1 MSALWRLSAEETAA
15 QVRAGALKARDVAEA
30 ALSRL
35 EAVNPQIN
43 AVVQRTD
50 EEALAAAEAVDEAVK
65 AGRDPGPLAG
75 VPVTIKE
82 NVDQTGLPTTN
93 GLRMQAGLIAQGD
106 NPVVANLR
114 RAGAVIVGRTN
125 TPAFSLRWFTR
136 NSLRGWTKNPWNPAL
151 TPGGSSGGA
160 ASATAAGIGAIGH
173 GTDIAGSVRYPAY
186 ACGLHG
192 IRPTQGRVAA
202 FNGSSPDR
210 HIGAQLMAV
219 SGPKARSVADLRLAM
234 EAMIAPDVRDP
245 WHVPLPLAMGDFPRR
260 AALSVNPE
268 GLATTPQVEAALRDA
283 AARLRD
289 AGWDVAE
296 AEAPPLRE
304 PARLQLRLWLAEMR
318 RAGPIVEKEGD
329 PDALHTF
336 AEMERICP
344 EPSLF
349 DVMDALQ
356 ARLSFLRQ
364 WQTFLAD
371 RPLLIL
377 PVSAEPPFPD
387 QLDQTD
393 FARCYEA
400 MLPQCGLPLM
410 GVPAASV
417 FTGFCDMEAG
427 RAPIGA
433 QLVAPRFREDILL
446 AAMAEIE
453 ARGEKPGIA
462 EP

>member
-1 MSALWRLSAEETAA
+1 MQCRPVE
-15 QVRAGALKARDVAEA
+15 VLK
-30 ALSRL
+30 
-35 EAVNPQIN
+35 
-43 AVVQRTD
+43 
-50 EEALAAAEAVDEAVK
+50 
-65 AGRDPGPLAG
+65 
-75 VPVTIKE
+75 
-82 NVDQTGLPTTN
+82 TG
-93 GLRMQAGLIAQGD
+93 I
-106 NPVVANLR
+106 
-114 RAGAVIVGRTN
+114 
-125 TPAFSLRWFTR
+125 
-136 NSLRGWTKNPWNPAL
+136 
-151 TPGGSSGGA
+151 
-160 ASATAAGIGAIGH
+160 
-173 GTDIAGSVRYPAY
+173 
-186 ACGLHG
+186 
-192 IRPTQGRVAA
+192 
-202 FNGSSPDR
+202 
-210 HIGAQLMAV
+210 
-219 SGPKARSVADLRLAM
+219 
-234 EAMIAPDVRDP
+234 
-245 WHVPLPLAMGDFPRR
+245 
-260 AALSVNPE
+260 
-268 GLATTPQVEAALRDA
+268 
-283 AARLRD
+283 
-289 AGWDVAE
+289 
-296 AEAPPLRE
+296 
-304 PARLQLRLWLAEMR
+304 
-318 RAGPIVEKEGD
+318 KEGD

-393 FARCYEA
+393 FARCFEA

-433 QLVAPRFREDILL
+433 QLVAARFREDILL